1 MNGMNDYKWTGNQR
15 ARAAGPKTKVEF
27 LGTDAAGKVK
37 QFHMSFPQYSKTPLH
52 SLTELSKCL
61 GLGKIWIKDES
72 YRFGLNAFKVLG
84 GSYAI
89 GSYIADAVGMDESR
103 MSLETLRSKDTF
115 QKLGETVFVTA
126 TDGNHGRGVAW
137 AAREL
142 GHRSVVFMP
151 KGSAKMR
158 LDNIRNEGASA
169 SITEYNYDD
178 TVRYATEYAKK
189 NGGVIVQDTVWQGYE
204 KIPTW
209 IMQGYTTI
217 AAEIEEQLKEE
228 EGMMPTHVFLQAGVG
243 SFAAAIQGY
252 YASEYQG
259 NRPVTVIVEPNAAD
273 CFYRSALSKDGKPVA
288 VTGSMDTIMAGLAC
302 GEPNTIGWEILRDYG
317 DYFVSCPDLV
327 SARGMRIL
335 ANPVGN
341 DPKVISGES
350 GAVGLGLLSLLM
362 ERPEWEASRQAMGLD
377 ETSRVMIISTEGDT
391 DVAGYRNIVWNGAYP
406 SLET

>member
-1 MNGMNDYKWTGNQR
+1 MNGMIDYKWTGNQR
-15 ARAAGPKTKVEF
+15 ARAVGQKASVEF
-27 LGTDAAGKVK
+27 LGADVSKKVK
-37 QFHMSFPQYSKTPLH
+37 QFHISFPQYNRTPLH
-52 SLTELSKCL
+52 SLAELGKLL
-61 GLGKIWIKDES
+61 GVDKIWIKDES

-89 GSYIADAVGMDESR
+89 GSYVADAVGIDESR
-103 MSLETLRSKDTF
+103 MTFEALRSKDTI

-137 AAREL
+137 SAREL

-158 LDNIRNEGASA
+158 LDNIRNEGAEA

-178 TVRYATEYAKK
+178 TVRFATEYAKE
-189 NGGVIVQDTVWQGYE
+189 NGGVIVQDTVWPGYE

-217 AAEIEEQLKEE
+217 AAEIEEQLR
-228 EGMMPTHVFLQAGVG
+228 EGENQMPTHVFLQAGVG

-252 YASEYQG
+252 YAALYQE
-259 NRPVTVIVEPNAAD
+259 NRPITVIVEPNAAD
-273 CFYRSALSKDGKPVA
+273 CFYRSAISEEGKPVA
-288 VTGSMDTIMAGLAC
+288 VTGPMDTIMAGLAC

-317 DYFVSCPDLV
+317 DHFVSCPDLV

-335 ANPVGN
+335 ANPLGN

-362 ERPEWEASRQAMGLD
+362 ERLEWEASKQAMGLD
-377 ETSRVMIISTEGDT
+377 ESSRVLIISTEGDT
-391 DVAGYRNIVWNGAYP
+391 DVHGYRDVVWNGAYP
-406 SLET
+406 SR

>member
-1 MNGMNDYKWTGNQR
+1 MNGMTDYKWIDNHR
-15 ARAAGPKTKVEF
+15 ARAVGSKTSVEF
-27 LGTDAAGKVK
+27 LGADVAEKVK
-37 QFHMSFPQYSKTPLH
+37 RFHMSFPQYSRTPLH
-52 SLTELSKCL
+52 FLDELAKCL
-61 GLGKIWIKDES
+61 GLGEIWIKDES

-89 GSYIADAVGMDESR
+89 GSYIADAVGMDESE
-103 MSLETLRSKDTF
+103 MTFEALRSKDTV
-115 QKLGETVFVTA
+115 QSLGETVFVTA

-151 KGSAKMR
+151 KGSAQMR
-158 LDNIRNEGASA
+158 LDNIRNEGAEA

-178 TVRYATEYAKK
+178 AVRYATEFAKQ
-189 NGGVIVQDTVWQGYE
+189 NGGVIVQDTAWHGYE

-217 AAEIEEQLKEE
+217 AAEIEDQLREKKSQS
-228 EGMMPTHVFLQAGVG
+228 PTHVFLQAGVG

-252 YASEYQG
+252 YAALYQE
-259 NRPVTVIVEPNAAD
+259 NRPMTVIIEPNAAD
-273 CFYRSALSKDGKPVA
+273 CFYRSALSEDGGPVA
-288 VTGSMDTIMAGLAC
+288 VTGPMETIMAGLAC

-317 DYFVSCPDLV
+317 DHFVSCPDLV

-362 ERPEWEASRQAMGLD
+362 ERPEWKESKQAMGLD
-377 ETSRVMIISTEGDT
+377 ETSRVVIISTEGDT
-391 DVAGYRNIVWNGAYP
+391 DVRGYRDVVWDGAYP
-406 SLET
+406 SR

>member
-1 MNGMNDYKWTGNQR
+1 MNGMTDYKWIDNHR
-15 ARAAGPKTKVEF
+15 ARAVGSKTSVEF
-27 LGTDAAGKVK
+27 LGADVAEKVK
-37 QFHMSFPQYSKTPLH
+37 RFHMSFPQYSRTPLH
-52 SLTELSKCL
+52 SLDELAKCL
-61 GLGKIWIKDES
+61 GLGEIWIKDES

-89 GSYIADAVGMDESR
+89 GSYIADAVGMDESE
-103 MSLETLRSKDTF
+103 MTFEALRSKDTV
-115 QKLGETVFVTA
+115 QSLGETVFVTA

-151 KGSAKMR
+151 KGSAQMR
-158 LDNIRNEGASA
+158 LDNIRNEGAEA

-178 TVRYATEYAKK
+178 AVRYATEFAKQ
-189 NGGVIVQDTVWQGYE
+189 NGGVIVQDTAWHGYE

-217 AAEIEEQLKEE
+217 AAEIEDQLREKKSQS
-228 EGMMPTHVFLQAGVG
+228 PTHVFLQAGVG
-243 SFAAAIQGY
+243 SFAAALQGY
-252 YASEYQG
+252 YAALYQE
-259 NRPVTVIVEPNAAD
+259 NRPMTVIIEPNAAD
-273 CFYRSALSKDGKPVA
+273 CFYRSALSEDGGPVA
-288 VTGSMDTIMAGLAC
+288 VTGPMETIMAGLAC

-317 DYFVSCPDLV
+317 DHFVSCPDLV

-362 ERPEWEASRQAMGLD
+362 ERPEWKESKQAMGLD
-377 ETSRVMIISTEGDT
+377 ETSRVVIISTEGDT
-391 DVAGYRNIVWNGAYP
+391 DVRGYRDVVWDGAYP
-406 SLET
+406 SR

>member
-1 MNGMNDYKWTGNQR
+1 MNGMTDYKWIDNHR
-15 ARAAGPKTKVEF
+15 ARAVGSKTSVEF
-27 LGTDAAGKVK
+27 LGADVAEKVK
-37 QFHMSFPQYSKTPLH
+37 RFHMSFPQYSRTPLH
-52 SLTELSKCL
+52 SLDELAKCL
-61 GLGKIWIKDES
+61 GLGEIWIKDES

-89 GSYIADAVGMDESR
+89 GSYIADAVGMDESE
-103 MSLETLRSKDTF
+103 MTFEALRSKDTV
-115 QKLGETVFVTA
+115 QSLGETVFVTA

-151 KGSAKMR
+151 KGSAQMR
-158 LDNIRNEGASA
+158 LDNIRNEGAEA

-178 TVRYATEYAKK
+178 AVRYATEFAKQ
-189 NGGVIVQDTVWQGYE
+189 NGGVIVQDTAWHGYE

-217 AAEIEEQLKEE
+217 AAEIEDQLREKKSQS
-228 EGMMPTHVFLQAGVG
+228 PTHVFLQAGVG

-252 YASEYQG
+252 YAALYQE
-259 NRPVTVIVEPNAAD
+259 NRPMTVIIEPNAAD
-273 CFYRSALSKDGKPVA
+273 CFYRSALSEDGGPVA
-288 VTGSMDTIMAGLAC
+288 VTGPMETIMAGLAC

-317 DYFVSCPDLV
+317 DHFVSCPDLV

-362 ERPEWEASRQAMGLD
+362 ERPEWKESKQAMGLD
-377 ETSRVMIISTEGDT
+377 ETSRVVIISTEGDT
-391 DVAGYRNIVWNGAYP
+391 DVRGYRDVVWDGAYP
-406 SLET
+406 SR